1 MVKQEATPT
10 GNMPPSVPLPPDHV
24 IHQFTT
30 SERRILYDYI
40 VEVGEELT
48 IIIKMHFQLVVCAIG
63 YQPASFY
70 EVRP

>member
-48 IIIKMHFQLVVCAIG
+48 IIIKCMCAIG